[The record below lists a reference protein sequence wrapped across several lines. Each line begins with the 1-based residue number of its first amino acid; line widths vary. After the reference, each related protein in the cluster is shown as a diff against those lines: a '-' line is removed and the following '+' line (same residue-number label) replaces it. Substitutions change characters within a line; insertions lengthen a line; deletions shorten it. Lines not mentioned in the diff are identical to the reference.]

1 MINVLK
7 YCFDKWWKPLLFS
20 IITSLIYISFE
31 SVQIPI
37 IINISFV
44 LFILGLITL
53 LVSIIYQLIKR
64 KWFATLLTAITLG
77 LTIFGFLLLAIS
89 QFWEIQSMPDN
100 YADKLKMPEN
110 IILFEPNMNIRPD
123 SILKATRKNLDFE
136 LYNSFQSG
144 LYEYDIWLSKIDS
157 GIVYLKAFEI
167 TQNNRLSME
176 RLTARSSIRVG
187 NKSEELKRFGTK
199 DHFTIYE
206 GDWGKPYAAR
216 FEIWFKPDNG
226 NERKLSEK
234 NYKIEG
240 WQR

>member
-1 MINVLK
+1 
-7 YCFDKWWKPLLFS
+7 
-20 IITSLIYISFE
+20 
-31 SVQIPI
+31 
-37 IINISFV
+37 
-44 LFILGLITL
+44 
-53 LVSIIYQLIKR
+53 
-64 KWFATLLTAITLG
+64 
-77 LTIFGFLLLAIS
+77 
-89 QFWEIQSMPDN
+89 
-100 YADKLKMPEN
+100 MPEN

-226 NERKLSEK
+226 NKRKLSEK